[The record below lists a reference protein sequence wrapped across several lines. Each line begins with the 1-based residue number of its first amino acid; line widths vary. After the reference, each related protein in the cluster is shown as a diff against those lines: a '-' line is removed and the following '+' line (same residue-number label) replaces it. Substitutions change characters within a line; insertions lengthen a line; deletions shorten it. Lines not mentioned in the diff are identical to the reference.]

1 MFGNPCFW
9 PLNPQNRVFDPK
21 TGFLTTKQEIISKFI
36 SKLFSQNFCEFEKT
50 GYFQKNSELR
60 KPNYS
65 VTCENKKFG
74 KFRLSQGLTK
84 TGFSDPKVTAR
95 NQLLGSDSPIE
106 KHCSKMQTCVKEK
119 WDETITMIKDR
130 LQVSFKV
137 MD

>member
-1 MFGNPCFW
+1 
-9 PLNPQNRVFDPK
+9 
-21 TGFLTTKQEIISKFI
+21 LTTKQEIFSKFI

-50 GYFQKNSELR
+50 GYFQKISELR
-60 KPNYS
+60 KTNYS
-65 VTCENKKFG
+65 VTC
-74 KFRLSQGLTK
+74 LTK

-119 WDETITMIKDR
+119 WDETISKVKDI